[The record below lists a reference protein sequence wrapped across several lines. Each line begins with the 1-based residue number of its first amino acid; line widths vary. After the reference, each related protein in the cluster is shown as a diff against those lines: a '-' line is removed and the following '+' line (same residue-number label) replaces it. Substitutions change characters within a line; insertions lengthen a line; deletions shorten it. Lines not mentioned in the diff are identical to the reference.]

1 VSEILKYFASKVSR
15 NFYKLGRKLLQVIIK
30 LSNSDVIVEKDD
42 VGNDLFGKIVNSNEN
57 QSDMRSEIY
66 SGSERE
72 DWVI

>member
-1 VSEILKYFASKVSR
+1 M
-15 NFYKLGRKLLQVIIK
+15 IIK